1 MLLFRHSI
9 LHLFNYLSF
18 KPLWGKMILLFFYGL
33 FSSHLVRFASPVL
46 FWLQITKAKVR
57 RQLLLKFTSS
67 LISPFPKSHPNLV
80 TLLDRRAHWT
90 HPEKV
95 SLYAIQTLSAA
106 STSLTESTCE
116 LARLSIANSSTS
128 LSEWWMS
135 ELLLV
140 VSSPTLWTL
149 SHTSSSGWMKPLTR
163 PCKRRQRVGHES
175 ILSSSTQRT
184 IGRWESQSSELS
196 VLACKLAA

>member
-1 MLLFRHSI
+1 
-9 LHLFNYLSF
+9 
-18 KPLWGKMILLFFYGL
+18 MIHYVPAGPEI
-33 FSSHLVRFASPVL
+33 SPEWV
-46 FWLQITKAKVR
+46 QSNAN
-57 RQLLLKFTSS
+57 FTSS
-67 LISPFPKSHPNLV
+67 STQVGSYRRSPVIGSTTSTAYLTMLSTSFCTKTSFRPGRPTQSSSALDSFGKS
-80 TLLDRRAHWT
+80 W
-90 HPEKV
+90 
-95 SLYAIQTLSAA
+95 SLRYQPTLSAA

-116 LARLSIANSSTS
+116 LARLSIANSSTN
-128 LSEWWMS
+128 LREWWTS